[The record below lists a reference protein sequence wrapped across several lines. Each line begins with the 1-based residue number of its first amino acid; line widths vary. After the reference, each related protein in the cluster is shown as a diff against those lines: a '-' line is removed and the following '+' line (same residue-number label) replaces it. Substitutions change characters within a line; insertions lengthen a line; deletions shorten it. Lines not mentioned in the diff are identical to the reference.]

1 MLQDMRLVYIADTQ
15 CLALVPASALQG
27 VLGNAST
34 AAVPLPV
41 GTPGLRTPGS
51 AAVPG
56 GLAAARGAA
65 AGDGRV
71 VYSGQLLGA
80 AGPNGRLEAAAPHIP
95 VQPHPQ
101 HQRTGRV
108 AVKSEP
114 GATPQ
119 HAKRGDQSQQRSLS
133 SSTPPAAAAPHGRLL
148 HCPSSLT
155 PSQMSFSDAT
165 PPPSYASAS
174 AGGLLGSG
182 PSLPLQ
188 MQQVGSPAL
197 GPGPLQLLKA
207 GAGGQG
213 FASPPPAGMTS
224 AQQVRD
230 SGTGTPAVRRQT

>member
-27 VLGNAST
+27 VLGTSGT
-34 AAVPLPV
+34 AAVQLPV

-51 AAVPG
+51 AG
-56 GLAAARGAA
+56 GPAAARGAT

-80 AGPNGRLEAAAPHIP
+80 PGRGEASAPHIP
-95 VQPHPQ
+95 LQPPLQ
-101 HQRTGRV
+101 QQRAGWI
-108 AVKSEP
+108 KPEP

-119 HAKRGDQSQQRSLS
+119 HVQRAEQLQQRSLS
-133 SSTPPAAAAPHGRLL
+133 SSTPPAATAPHGRLL

-155 PSQMSFSDAT
+155 PSASLLDAT
-165 PPPSYASAS
+165 PPPAVTSAT
-174 AGGLLGSG
+174 AGQLLGNG
-182 PSLPLQ
+182 PYLPLQ

-207 GAGGQG
+207 GANGQG
-213 FASPPPAGMTS
+213 FASPPPAGMTP
-224 AQQVRD
+224 AQQVR
-230 SGTGTPAVRRQT
+230 GWRACTPPVYRQYQRSCR